1 VAGGKGPRWRAGER
15 SPPRIGQ
22 VENWRVEQV
31 WFPGSHGDIG
41 GGYTVET
48 RGNRKYMD
56 DITLDWMIRR
66 VLTVDREFPV
76 APDLIPSE
84 HKTSYV
90 TALHHESRRG
100 MYRLLLQ

>member
-1 VAGGKGPRWRAGER
+1 
-15 SPPRIGQ
+15 
-22 VENWRVEQV
+22 
-31 WFPGSHGDIG
+31 
-41 GGYTVET
+41 
-48 RGNRKYMD
+48 MD